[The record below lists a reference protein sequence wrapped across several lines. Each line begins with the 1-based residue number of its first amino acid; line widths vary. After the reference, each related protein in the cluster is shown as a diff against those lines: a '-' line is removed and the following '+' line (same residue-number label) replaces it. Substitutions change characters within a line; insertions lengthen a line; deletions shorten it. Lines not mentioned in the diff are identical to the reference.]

1 MRKLTSK
8 NNAIKSPVLK
18 KKNHNACSFDL
29 CYQIYLDVC
38 CLVCLLSFFRLYQL
52 PVCTMTLFCKHSQI
66 LSNNLVFLLFVQ
78 VFVPDMELANQ
89 TRIQEFILLG
99 FPTII
104 ELQILLFVIFLVIYT
119 LTLLENIVIIS
130 LIRTNSNLQKPMYYF
145 LSHLSFLETW
155 YISVTVPKLLVNFL
169 SENKSI
175 SFEGCMAQL
184 YFFIALVCTECVL
197 LAAMAYDRYVAICD
211 PLRYPVIMT
220 AQLCLQLAV
229 GSWLAGFLISMLKVF
244 FISRLTFCGPNA
256 INHFFCDIS
265 PLLNLSCTDRTVAEM
280 VDFVFAL
287 IILLIPLSVTIVSYV
302 CIINTI
308 LRIPTAQGKRKAFS
322 TCASHLTVVVIFYS
336 ATLFMYAR
344 PRRIHSFNLNKLV
357 SVVYTIVTPML
368 NPFIYCLRNQEVK
381 EALKKFFPSFS
392 GNSMTRNR

>member
-1 MRKLTSK
+1 
-8 NNAIKSPVLK
+8 
-18 KKNHNACSFDL
+18 
-29 CYQIYLDVC
+29 
-38 CLVCLLSFFRLYQL
+38 
-52 PVCTMTLFCKHSQI
+52 
-66 LSNNLVFLLFVQ
+66 
-78 VFVPDMELANQ
+78 MELANQ

-104 ELQILLFVIFLVIYT
+104 ELQVLLFVIFLVIYS
-119 LTLLENIVIIS
+119 LTLLENIVIII
-130 LIRTNSNLQKPMYYF
+130 LIKTNSNLHKPMYYF
-145 LSHLSFLETW
+145 LSQLSFLETW
-155 YISVTVPKLLVNFL
+155 YISVTVPKLLANFL
-169 SENKSI
+169 SKNRSI

-197 LAAMAYDRYVAICD
+197 LAVMAYDRYVAICN
-211 PLRYPVIMT
+211 PLHYPIIMT
-220 AQLCLQLAV
+220 IRLCQQLAV

-244 FISRLTFCGPNA
+244 FISRLSFCGPNI

-287 IILLIPLSVTIVSYV
+287 IILLIPLSVTIVTYV

-336 ATLFMYAR
+336 ATLFIYAR
-344 PRRIHSFNLNKLV
+344 PRRIHSFNQNKLV
-357 SVVYTIVTPML
+357 SVVYTILTPIL

-381 EALKKFFPSFS
+381 EALKKVVLNLCANSVG
-392 GNSMTRNR
+392 GNL

>member
-1 MRKLTSK
+1 
-8 NNAIKSPVLK
+8 
-18 KKNHNACSFDL
+18 
-29 CYQIYLDVC
+29 
-38 CLVCLLSFFRLYQL
+38 
-52 PVCTMTLFCKHSQI
+52 
-66 LSNNLVFLLFVQ
+66 
-78 VFVPDMELANQ
+78 MELENQ
-89 TRIQEFILLG
+89 TRVQEFILIG
-99 FPTII
+99 FPTVK
-104 ELQILLFVIFLVIYT
+104 EFQVLLFVIFLVIYVM
-119 LTLLENIVIIS
+119 TLLQNVVIIT
-130 LIRTNSNLQKPMYYF
+130 LIKTSSHLNKPMYYF

-169 SENKSI
+169 AEDKSI

-197 LAAMAYDRYVAICD
+197 LAVMAYDRYVAICN

-244 FISRLTFCGPNA
+244 FISRLSYCGPNI

-302 CIINTI
+302 YIIGTI
-308 LRIPTAQGKRKAFS
+308 LRIPTAQGKKKAFS

-344 PRRIHSFNLNKLV
+344 PRSIHSFDLNKLV
-357 SVVYTIVTPML
+357 SVVYTIATPML
-368 NPFIYCLRNQEVK
+368 NPVIYCLRNQEVK
-381 EALKKFFPSFS
+381 EALKKLFCGLKSE
-392 GNSMTRNR
+392 SMIMASDH

>member
-1 MRKLTSK
+1 MGLG
-8 NNAIKSPVLK
+8 
-18 KKNHNACSFDL
+18 
-29 CYQIYLDVC
+29 
-38 CLVCLLSFFRLYQL
+38 
-52 PVCTMTLFCKHSQI
+52 
-66 LSNNLVFLLFVQ
+66 
-78 VFVPDMELANQ
+78 NQ

-99 FPTII
+99 FPTIM
-104 ELQILLFVIFLVIYT
+104 ELQVLLFVIFLVVYI
-119 LTLLENIVIIS
+119 LTLLENIVIVT
-130 LIRTNSNLQKPMYYF
+130 LIKTNSNLHKPMYYF

-169 SENKSI
+169 TENKSI

-184 YFFIALVCTECVL
+184 YFFISLVCTECVL

-220 AQLCLQLAV
+220 ARLCLQLAV

-244 FISRLTFCGPNA
+244 FISRLTFCGPNI

-302 CIINTI
+302 CIIGTI

-322 TCASHLTVVVIFYS
+322 TCASHLTVVIIFYS

-344 PRRIHSFNLNKLV
+344 PRRIHSFNLNKFV

-381 EALKKFFPSFS
+381 DALKKLLQIAA
-392 GNSMTRNR
+392 NIT